1 MEERQRRLES
11 TNHSL
16 MLRIQ
21 VSRGFRGVVVVWF
34 TVLVHHMDVAAA
46 SQTLI
51 SLFCRSWS
59 FRLASMASPLPP
71 PTHLPRSPPPPLWT
85 PRPCSLLHCFTPFPL
100 PPPPPP
106 PPWWL
111 PLWVWMLWLLRT
123 WMSLREPPLFSPQ
136 TWCLTWGW
144 LTWTAWG
151 ASWWRTGAGQE
162 WCPTLCCPAE
172 LRRPAAEGAAS
183 AWMRIFDDP
192 IAHRDLIGQ
201 NWRRDFIFNFF
212 LGNCFSICDINKAK
226 NTPRW
231 CSVTET
237 ISMSS
242 RGLPFVLKCCCH
254 SCCCKPQCQNCVQV
268 PHTHSPELLRLKVT

>member
-1 MEERQRRLES
+1 
-11 TNHSL
+11 
-16 MLRIQ
+16 
-21 VSRGFRGVVVVWF
+21 
-34 TVLVHHMDVAAA
+34 
-46 SQTLI
+46 
-51 SLFCRSWS
+51 
-59 FRLASMASPLPP
+59 
-71 PTHLPRSPPPPLWT
+71 
-85 PRPCSLLHCFTPFPL
+85 
-100 PPPPPP
+100 
-106 PPWWL
+106 
-111 PLWVWMLWLLRT
+111 MLWLLRT

-136 TWCLTWGW
+136 TWCLIWGW

-212 LGNCFSICDINKAK
+212 WGTAFNLWHHQSKK
-226 NTPRW
+226 HTEV

-268 PHTHSPELLRLKVT
+268 PHTHSPEPLRLKESWFFFFKCGFRRFYKVVKNTETLIVPQFIPVNINESIITVLENWVEIFIGSEESA